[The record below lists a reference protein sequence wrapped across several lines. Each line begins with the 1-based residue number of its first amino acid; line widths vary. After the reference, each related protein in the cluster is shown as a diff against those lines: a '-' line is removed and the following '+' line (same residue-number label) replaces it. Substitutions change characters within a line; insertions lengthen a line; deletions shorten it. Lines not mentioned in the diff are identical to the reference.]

1 MKKLSQNQQELI
13 CDDQLKDSINVSSLS
28 VVKHA
33 VVYKVL
39 NVLGTGL
46 SAYFMKWTHNME
58 LIFFSPYIFVP

>member
-1 MKKLSQNQQELI
+1 VKKLSQNQQELI

-46 SAYFMKWTHNME
+46 SAYFMK
-58 LIFFSPYIFVP
+58 